1 MMYIDVS
8 VAPVLLE
15 RGPVHVKRKAMT
27 WVKVVF
33 DSKDSDITATSVN
46 AFMNHFDKAYRAA
59 GVPEEA
65 KIYQLMTHSARRVL
79 YLSPKAAAIARAFL
93 SEYKD
98 VSEMDS
104 VPDTTDLQQLK
115 T

>member
-1 MMYIDVS
+1 MSMS
-8 VAPVLLE
+8 NKCS
-15 RGPVHVKRKAMT
+15 G
-27 WVKVVF
+27 
-33 DSKDSDITATSVN
+33 N
-46 AFMNHFDKAYRAA
+46 AETC
-59 GVPEEA
+59 P
-65 KIYQLMTHSARRVL
+65 LMTHSARRVL

-98 VSEMDS
+98 VSEMDA

>member
-1 MMYIDVS
+1 M
-8 VAPVLLE
+8 
-15 RGPVHVKRKAMT
+15 HVKRKAMT
-27 WVKVVF
+27 WVKVVI
-33 DSKDSDITATSVN
+33 DSKDSVTTAVSAN
-46 AFMNHFDKAYRAA
+46 AFMGHFNKAYRAA

-65 KIYQLMTHSARRVL
+65 KIYQLMTNSARRVL